1 MAIPASINRNPS
13 RADIGVLFG
22 PADLATLHGA
32 GTIGA
37 NHGQGDGDPDRRVI
51 RDVVDLDDPPLR
63 LVLGSYGL
71 ARAADM
77 IERRS
82 PEDRKRVFL
91 SERTDL
97 QEVAKQ

>member
-1 MAIPASINRNPS
+1 MAIPASINRNTS

-37 NHGQGDGDPDRRVI
+37 NHGEGTATPTVKSSATSWTSTTR
-51 RDVVDLDDPPLR
+51 
-63 LVLGSYGL
+63 GSGWCW
-71 ARAADM
+71 AAMPSRAAEM

-82 PEDRKRVFL
+82 AEDRKWVFL
-91 SERTDL
+91 SERTNL